1 VIGRLWLLGHWTTK
15 KIIGSQKFDLKIFSV
30 STVSLRI
37 LNIRIYTFP
46 LIFLDFVVFPD
57 LPFQCK
63 STQTTKLVA
72 MSERASERAAL
83 VSSSVVAAG
92 LVVVFRFRRFR
103 DRLSS
108 AASDDEEEE
117 TRNF

>member
-1 VIGRLWLLGHWTTK
+1 
-15 KIIGSQKFDLKIFSV
+15 
-30 STVSLRI
+30 
-37 LNIRIYTFP
+37 
-46 LIFLDFVVFPD
+46 LDFVVFPD

-92 LVVVFRFRRFR
+92 LVVVCSGFDVFTIACRPLRATTKKRKQET
-103 DRLSS
+103 S
-108 AASDDEEEE
+108 EE
-117 TRNF
+117 F